1 MSNSQDV
8 HILQKLNWK
17 ITKIWKHEC

>member
-8 HILQKLNWK
+8 HILQKFNWK